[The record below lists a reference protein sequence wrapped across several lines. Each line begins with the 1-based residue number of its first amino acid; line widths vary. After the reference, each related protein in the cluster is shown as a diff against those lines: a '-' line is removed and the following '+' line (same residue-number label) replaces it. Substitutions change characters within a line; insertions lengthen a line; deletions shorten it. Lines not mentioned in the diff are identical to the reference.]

1 MCRDQRTTI
10 QLRGRELKR
19 VKHFKYL
26 GSMVDEAG
34 GMEKEINHRI
44 QCGWHNWRKVSG
56 VICDK
61 RVPIKLKGKVH
72 KSVVRPAMTYGLET
86 APMKKT
92 DENKLGVS
100 EMKML
105 RWMSGV
111 TRRDK
116 VKNEYIQGTVKVTK
130 ASKKVQEARLR
141 WYGHLER
148 REEGHVA
155 REVMDME
162 VLGTRRRG
170 TPKTRWKDCINSD
183 MREKGLNRRSTL
195 KRNQWRRLIKNGD
208 PE

>member
-1 MCRDQRTTI
+1 MNVQKRGLKISSTKTEYMTTDLNGDQRATI
-10 QLRGRELKR
+10 ELGGRKLKR

-34 GMEKEINHRI
+34 GMVKEVNYRV
-44 QCGWHNWRKVSG
+44 QCGWNNWRKVTG

-61 RVPIKLKGKVH
+61 RVPVRLKGRVH
-72 KSVVRPAMTYGLET
+72 KSVVRPAMTYGLEA

-92 DENKLGVS
+92 EENKLDVT

-116 VKNEYIQGTVKVTK
+116 VRNEYIRGSVKVTEV
-130 ASKKVQEARLR
+130 SKKVQEARLR

-148 REEGHVA
+148 REEERHVA
-155 REVMDME
+155 GEVMNM
-162 VLGTRRRG
+162 
-170 TPKTRWKDCINSD
+170 
-183 MREKGLNRRSTL
+183 
-195 KRNQWRRLIKNGD
+195 
-208 PE
+208 